1 MLTNYWLDLMRRD
14 LEIRKDERKHDRE
27 ALEALFTGAYKRLE
41 QKLVDFNNAYC
52 MQFTIAYMFGHAR
65 T

>member
-1 MLTNYWLDLMRRD
+1 M
-14 LEIRKDERKHDRE
+14 EIRKDERKHDRE